1 MGRDSLF
8 GETIVWTGE
17 ARYARLPVAYR
28 AVAALAFIA
37 TACALSFVL
46 AAKLA
51 LHVAALPTLLFAA
64 FSLAVG
70 IAAVELP
77 RWWLSQ
83 MRYTVTESHVI
94 WQRGRFRRTIETRS
108 ISFARIFW
116 DPRQPG
122 VGDLELVRAVPTGAL
137 HRRLTLRLRGVTA
150 PDRVWAIIRGVETTV
165 PAGVG
170 DRPLTQRLDPAER
183 VLWTARP
190 RRSWRA
196 LLPRGQ
202 RQVGLMFIAVLLL
215 GSAGRILSRL
225 PSLFGS
231 LSGAGIDVAPLVAI
245 GLALT
250 LSLGLLLGLSG
261 YALNEACLKAWRLVS
276 NTRYLVTNRRVLIQR
291 GHEELH
297 LDRDRI
303 VDVIDAP
310 GQAAG
315 VTDLFLV
322 LDGPRARAVEA
333 SGAFGE
339 FERTPYLRPVL
350 LAVEDVDGA
359 RRVLIQRD
367 ELPEAA

>member
-17 ARYARLPVAYR
+17 ARYSRLPVAYR

-37 TACALSFVL
+37 TASALSFVL

-83 MRYTVTESHVI
+83 MRYTVTESHVV
-94 WQRGRFRRTIETRS
+94 WHRGRFRRTIETRS

-137 HRRLTLRLRGVTA
+137 HRRLTLRLRGVAA
-150 PDRVWAIIRGVETTV
+150 PDRVWAIIRGVQTTV

-170 DRPLTQRLDPAER
+170 ERPLTQRLDPGER

-190 RRSWRA
+190 RRSWRG

-202 RQVGLMFIAVLLL
+202 RQIGLVLVGIMLL
-215 GSAGRILSRL
+215 GSVARIAWRL
-225 PSLFGS
+225 PSLTRA
-231 LSGAGIDVAPLVAI
+231 LTDAGIRLAPLVAVM
-245 GLALT
+245 LALT
-250 LSLGLLLGLSG
+250 LSLVLLLGLLG
-261 YALNEACLKAWRLVS
+261 YALNEACLKPWRLVN
-276 NTRYLVTNRRVLIQR
+276 NTHYLVTNRRVLIQR

-303 VDVIDAP
+303 VDVIEELVKFTWMVRVRSAYLVDRYSERVES
-310 GQAAG
+310 AAE
-315 VTDLFLV
+315 L
-322 LDGPRARAVEA
+322 
-333 SGAFGE
+333 SK
-339 FERTPYLRPVL
+339 
-350 LAVEDVDGA
+350 
-359 RRVLIQRD
+359 RVNQRSI
-367 ELPEAA
+367 

>member
-28 AVAALAFIA
+28 AIAALAFVA

-51 LHVAALPTLLFAA
+51 LHIAALPTLLFAA
-64 FSLAVG
+64 ISLGVG
-70 IAAVELP
+70 IAAIELP

-94 WQRGRFRRTIETRS
+94 WQRGPFRRTIETQS

-137 HRRLTLRLRGVTA
+137 HRRLTLRLRGVPA
-150 PDRVWAIIRGVETTV
+150 PDRVWAIIRGIETTV
-165 PAGVG
+165 PSGLGA
-170 DRPLTQRLDPAER
+170 RPLTQRLDPRER

-190 RRSWRA
+190 RRTWRA

-202 RQVGLMFIAVLLL
+202 RQVGLVLMALLLL
-215 GSAGRILSRL
+215 GSAARILTRL
-225 PSLFGS
+225 PGLFGS
-231 LSGAGIDVAPLVAI
+231 LWGSGIQAAPLIAI
-245 GLALT
+245 GLALA
-250 LSLGLLLGLSG
+250 LSLTLLLGLFG
-261 YALNEACLKAWRLVS
+261 YALNEACLKPWRLVS
-276 NTRYLVTNRRVLIQR
+276 NTRYLVTDRRVLIQR

-297 LDRDRI
+297 LDRNRI

-310 GQAAG
+310 GQSAG

-339 FERTPYLRPVL
+339 LERTPYLRPVL

-359 RRVLIQRD
+359 RRVLKQQ